1 MTRCFI
7 GLGSNR
13 GNSSQA
19 FDMALKTL
27 DSHPHISLINTS
39 PNYRS
44 AAMGVGA
51 GADFLN
57 AVAECETDLS
67 ADEILAQLQTLEK
80 QAGRIEKGTW
90 GPRGLDLD
98 LLYRGEDVNETD
110 DLTLPH
116 VGAWYRRFVLMPMCD
131 IAPDFL
137 HPVYHETQAE
147 LLARIDARPLNIQL
161 IGCDIFS
168 GNIGDLGQ
176 EFSEITFDSPLLP
189 DPSEGLIVVGKKSDG
204 LKEDVPQID
213 LSQFPGNN
221 EEALKSVLQAV
232 IGNCERA

>member
-1 MTRCFI
+1 MSRCFI

-27 DSHPHISLINTS
+27 DSHPHISLVNTS
-39 PNYRS
+39 PFYRS
-44 AAMGVGA
+44 DAMGAGA

-57 AVAECETDLS
+57 AVAECETNLS
-67 ADEILAQLQTLEK
+67 ADEVLTQLQTLEK

-90 GPRGLDLD
+90 GPRALDLD
-98 LLYRGEDVNETD
+98 LLYRDDDVSETD

-116 VGAWYRRFVLMPMCD
+116 VGAWYRRFILMPMCD
-131 IAPDFL
+131 IAADFR

-147 LLARIDARPLNIQL
+147 LLARIDARPLTIQL

-168 GNIGDLGQ
+168 GNIGDLAN
-176 EFSEITFDSPLLP
+176 EFAEVTFESPLLP
-189 DPSEGLIVVGKKSDG
+189 DPSEGLIVVGRKSEG
-204 LKEDVPQID
+204 LKTDVAQVD
-213 LSQFPGNN
+213 LSQLPGNN
-221 EEALKSVLQAV
+221 LDALKSVLQAV
-232 IGNCERA
+232 IGNCEKA